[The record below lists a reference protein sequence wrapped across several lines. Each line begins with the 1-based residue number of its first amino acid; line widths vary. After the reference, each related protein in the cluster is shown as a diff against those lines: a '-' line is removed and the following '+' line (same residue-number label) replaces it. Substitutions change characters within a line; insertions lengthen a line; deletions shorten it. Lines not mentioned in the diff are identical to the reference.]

1 MIYLSHFI
9 NQYSPVYGNGRG
21 FQDKQLKSIKAG
33 DTANTQL
40 WQFPNHLGT
49 HIDLPKHFYT
59 DGRALD
65 DFCAS
70 YFSCKNIAYIDLSLC
85 IRSGMLIGPEFFFDR
100 FLDSSAEAIIV
111 KTGFGAYRKDDMYW
125 KENPGF
131 DSGLAEYLRKRFK
144 KIRFF
149 GFDSISLTSYMQR
162 DKGKVVHKE
171 FLKDDHPIIPIE
183 DMNLDK
189 LGQKS
194 TIQNMII
201 SPLLVNGADG
211 TPVTILAEV
220 LY

>member
-9 NQYSPVYGNGRG
+9 DNNSPVYGNDDG
-21 FQDKQLKSIKAG
+21 FQAKQLKSINAG

-49 HIDLPKHFYT
+49 HIDLPRHFYT

-65 DFCAS
+65 DFSAS
-70 YFSCKNIAYIDLSLC
+70 YFSCKNIAYIDLSSR
-85 IRSGMLIGPEFFFDR
+85 ISSGELIGPEFFSDR
-100 FLDSSAEAIIV
+100 CLDCSTEAIIV

-131 DSGLAEYLRKRFK
+131 DSGLADYLRERFK
-144 KIRFF
+144 NIRFI
-149 GFDSISLTSYMQR
+149 GFDSISLTSYKCR
-162 DKGKVVHKE
+162 DIGKVVHKE

-194 TIQNMII
+194 IIQNMII

-211 TPVTILAEV
+211 TPVTVLAEV

>member
-9 NQYSPVYGNGRG
+9 ESNSPVYGNDDG
-21 FQDKQLKSIKAG
+21 FRAKQLKSINTG

-49 HIDLPKHFYT
+49 HIDFPRHFYT

-65 DFCAS
+65 DFSAS
-70 YFSCKNIAYIDLSLC
+70 YFSCKNIAYVDLSSR
-85 IRSGMLIGPEFFFDR
+85 ISSGELIGPEFFSDR
-100 FLDSSAEAIIV
+100 CLDYSTEAIIV

-131 DSGLAEYLRKRFK
+131 DSGLADYLRERFK
-144 KIRFF
+144 NIRFI
-149 GFDSISLTSYMQR
+149 GFDSISLTSYKWR
-162 DKGKVVHKE
+162 DIGKVVHKE
-171 FLKDDHPIIPIE
+171 FLKDEHPIIPIE

-189 LGQKS
+189 LGEKS
-194 TIQNMII
+194 IIQNMII

-211 TPVTILAEV
+211 TPVTVMAEV
-220 LY
+220 LS

>member
-9 NQYSPVYGNGRG
+9 DKNSPVYGNGDG
-21 FQDKQLKSIKAG
+21 FRSKQVKSIKAG

-49 HIDLPKHFYT
+49 HIDLPRHFYT

-65 DFCAS
+65 DFSAN
-70 YFSCKNIAYIDLSLC
+70 YFSCKNIAYVDLSSL
-85 IRSGMLIGPEFFFDR
+85 IRPGMLIGPEFFSDFC
-100 FLDSSAEAIIV
+100 LDNSVDAMIV
-111 KTGFGAYRKDDMYW
+111 KTGFGEYRQDDMYW

-131 DSGLAEYLRKRFK
+131 DSGLADYLRKRFK
-144 KIRFF
+144 DIRFL
-149 GFDSISLTSYMQR
+149 GFDSISLTSYKWR

-171 FLKDDHPIIPIE
+171 FLQDECPIIPIE

-194 TIQNMII
+194 IIQKMII

-211 TPVTILAEV
+211 TPVTIFAEV
-220 LY
+220 L

>member
-9 NQYSPVYGNGRG
+9 DQYSPVYGNGRG
-21 FQDKQLKSIKAG
+21 FQDEQLKSTKVG

-40 WQFPNHLGT
+40 WRFPNHLGT
-49 HIDLPKHFYT
+49 HIDLPRHFYT
-59 DGRALD
+59 EGRALD
-65 DFCAS
+65 DFGAS
-70 YFSCKNIAYIDLSLC
+70 FFSCKNIAYVDMSSL
-85 IRSGMLIGPEFFFDR
+85 IRPGMLIGSEFFSDLC
-100 FLDSSAEAIIV
+100 LDSSVEAMIV
-111 KTGFGAYRKDDMYW
+111 KTGFGAYRKDDIYW

-131 DSGLAEYLRKRFK
+131 DSGLADYLRERFK
-144 KIRFF
+144 NIRFF
-149 GFDSISLTSYMQR
+149 GFDSISLTSYKWR

-171 FLKDDHPIIPIE
+171 FLKDDYPIIPIE

-194 TIQNMII
+194 MIQNMII

-211 TPVTILAEV
+211 TPVTVLAEV